1 VWFKLCFFGG
11 GGEELTGL
19 NAVKVCQISEKSIEV
34 IFHRSQ
40 TPSSAEFLDFF
51 KPVLLA
57 VEVCNFYTPETIEL
71 TAKFGVKVESYF
83 LVNLEHSFEYK

>member
-1 VWFKLCFFGG
+1 MR
-11 GGEELTGL
+11 L
-19 NAVKVCQISEKSIEV
+19 NAVKVCQISEKSNEV

-40 TPSSAEFLDFF
+40 TAEFLDFF

-57 VEVCNFYTPETIEL
+57 VELCNFYTPETIEL